1 MCSAPESG
9 IIMVRVV
16 ATFALNGINGIP
28 VFVEAT
34 HNGTSPEPRTNI
46 IGLPDT
52 AVKEAMGRV
61 QAAAKSSHISL
72 FGGSNTV
79 NLAPADVKKEGSSF
93 DLPILLSL
101 IDITKHSLPDL
112 DGKMLC
118 GRALSHRRGTQHK
131 RCAFYGS

>member
-1 MCSAPESG
+1 MLLCRQEWNTYMCSAPESG

-79 NLAPADVKKEGSSF
+79 NLAPADVKKEWSSF
-93 DLPILLSL
+93 DLPIFL
-101 IDITKHSLPDL
+101 
-112 DGKMLC
+112 
-118 GRALSHRRGTQHK
+118 
-131 RCAFYGS
+131 

>member
-61 QAAAKSSHISL
+61 TGCRQIIAYFPIRRLKYGEPCPCRRQK
-72 FGGSNTV
+72 GGV
-79 NLAPADVKKEGSSF
+79 VL
-93 DLPILLSL
+93 
-101 IDITKHSLPDL
+101 
-112 DGKMLC
+112 
-118 GRALSHRRGTQHK
+118 
-131 RCAFYGS
+131 

>member
-79 NLAPADVKKEGSSF
+79 NLAPADVDRKSTRLNSS
-93 DLPILLSL
+93 
-101 IDITKHSLPDL
+101 HS
-112 DGKMLC
+112 
-118 GRALSHRRGTQHK
+118 
-131 RCAFYGS
+131 

>member
-79 NLAPADVKKEGSSF
+79 NLAPADVK
-93 DLPILLSL
+93 
-101 IDITKHSLPDL
+101 
-112 DGKMLC
+112 
-118 GRALSHRRGTQHK
+118 RRGRPLICRFCFHL
-131 RCAFYGS
+131 